1 MLRMFRSRPNVFSLG
16 ARVNGTQGP
25 KPQTVRIQQV
35 RIRRR
40 WFKPR
45 NFFIAA
51 AIYYGCYQVYSRFVF
66 GTLGSWLDE
75 QEAQLTENERK
86 ELDEELSE
94 PLFIPFPG
102 TTKVVEPPP
111 YRGSD
116 PEWRTFIKINKDD
129 ARVRAIQNDLA
140 ELVRRTAVAHPGI
153 VHKCGNDLT
162 VVKHWLDVNY
172 PYKPP
177 PTFVRKGLRFDD
189 VGIWLAEQPV
199 DSFVVFRLRRT
210 LWPSAL
216 TISLWSF
223 SGALLKQNA
232 LHVAKVLGFEPK
244 TVPVISVQETLNKF
258 QQQLKKPPSRP
269 DAHPS
274 ASLPPTSSGAADESP
289 VSRSASSPTPPD
301 ALGSGTSIG
310 SVLPTV
316 PTAQPGKPKSAKD
329 IYMVKMTQ
337 EHTSGPWETFK
348 RKFSQSWQ
356 PLKDYP
362 PRGSFNVS
370 GLVELRSSRA
380 LVTVDVNAWW
390 DPKTESFHTRSIYL
404 RLRGIR
410 LKQQSPLR

>member
-1 MLRMFRSRPNVFSLG
+1 MLRMLRSRPNVFSLG

-25 KPQTVRIQQV
+25 SPQTIRIQQV

-51 AIYYGCYQVYSRFVF
+51 AIYYGCYEVYSRFVF

-75 QEAQLTENERK
+75 QEAQLSENERK

-102 TTKVVEPPP
+102 FTKVVEPPP

-116 PEWRTFIKINKDD
+116 PEWRTFIKINKDE
-129 ARVRAIQNDLA
+129 ARVKAIQNDLA
-140 ELVRRTAVAHPGI
+140 ELVRRTALAHPGI
-153 VHKCGNDLT
+153 VHKYGKDLT

-199 DSFVVFRLRRT
+199 DSLVVFRLRRA

-223 SGALLKQNA
+223 SGALMKQNA
-232 LHVAKVLGFEPK
+232 LRFAKIFGWEPK
-244 TVPVISVQETLNKF
+244 PEPATIQQTLDRL

-269 DAHPS
+269 DPHPS
-274 ASLPPTSSGAADESP
+274 ASLPPANSGGADGSP
-289 VSRSASSPTPPD
+289 VARSSSSPTPPD
-301 ALGSGTSIG
+301 ALGSGNSIG

-337 EHTSGPWETFK
+337 EHTSGPWQTFK
-348 RKFSQSWQ
+348 TKLSQSWQ
-356 PLKDYP
+356 PLKDLP
-362 PRGSFNVS
+362 PRGSLNVS
-370 GLVELRSSRA
+370 GLVELRSSRN
-380 LVTVDVNAWW
+380 LVTIDVIAWW
-390 DPKTESFHTRSIYL
+390 DPKTETFDMKSMFL
-404 RLRGIR
+404 RIRGVR
-410 LKQQSPLR
+410 PKQQSPLR